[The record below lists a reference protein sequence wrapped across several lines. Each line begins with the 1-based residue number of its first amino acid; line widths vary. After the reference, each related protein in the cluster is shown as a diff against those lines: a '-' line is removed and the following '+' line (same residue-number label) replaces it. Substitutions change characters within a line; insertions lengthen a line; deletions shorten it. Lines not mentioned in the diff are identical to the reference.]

1 MTNILV
7 VGGAGYIGSHTC
19 LNLSTK
25 GYTPIVYDSLIN
37 GHREFVQWEPF
48 EQGDVRDR
56 DRLGHVILKYKPEA
70 IVHFAGLIEVAQSI
84 SDPLAFFEN
93 NVTGA
98 LTLFAAALAA
108 GVDRLVFS
116 STCAT
121 YGIPQEGS
129 IREDHP
135 QVPINPY
142 GRSKLMVEQI
152 LNELG
157 SRTNFRSVVLRYFNA
172 AGADVEGRIGEW
184 HTPETHVIPLAIE
197 TARGKRDSFKIFG
210 SDYPTRDG
218 TCIRD
223 FVHVDDLAEAH
234 RRGIDYLIS
243 GGQSVAL
250 NLGTGRGTSVREIV
264 EEIERVSKRRLRVA
278 YRARREGDPAEL
290 VANNTMAKAVL
301 DWEPR
306 HSLASIVD
314 SAWKWHERLD
324 GMTAKS

>member
-1 MTNILV
+1 
-7 VGGAGYIGSHTC
+7 
-19 LNLSTK
+19 
-25 GYTPIVYDSLIN
+25 
-37 GHREFVQWEPF
+37 
-48 EQGDVRDR
+48 
-56 DRLGHVILKYKPEA
+56 
-70 IVHFAGLIEVAQSI
+70 
-84 SDPLAFFEN
+84 
-93 NVTGA
+93 
-98 LTLFAAALAA
+98 
-108 GVDRLVFS
+108 
-116 STCAT
+116 
-121 YGIPQEGS
+121 
-129 IREDHP
+129 
-135 QVPINPY
+135 
-142 GRSKLMVEQI
+142 MVEQI

-157 SRTNFRSVVLRYFNA
+157 SCKNFRSVVLRYFNA

-234 RRGIDYLIS
+234 SCGIDYLIS

-264 EEIERVSKRRLRVA
+264 EEIERVSKRRLLVTN
-278 YRARREGDPAEL
+278 RARREGDPAEL